1 MKLAKTNQEEI
12 SRLNSLLN
20 EIEWMSKDFRSCKD
34 FSDLD
39 WEGYERL
46 EELPKDDAE
55 EFLKVLCHKIAGN
68 HFQRILFNCSTLLDN
83 CADENQDTLDF
94 NPTIKAG
101 FEAIELL
108 KEIDDYLAPNPKNHI
123 YSQSVLHEK
132 IKSLLSKVPVD
143 TEVSQN
149 EA

>member
-1 MKLAKTNQEEI
+1 MKVAKTNQEEI

-20 EIEWMSKDFRSCKD
+20 EIEWMSKDFRSGND

-46 EELPKDDAE
+46 KELPKDDAE

-83 CADENQDTLDF
+83 CADENQATLDF
-94 NPTIKAG
+94 NPKIKAG
-101 FEAIELL
+101 FEAIDLL
-108 KEIDDYLAPNPKNHI
+108 KEMLVFIEKT
-123 YSQSVLHEK
+123 SVHSIGQNGKFHQK
-132 IKSLLSKVPVD
+132 IKSLFIICNLS
-143 TEVSQN
+143 TQIS
-149 EA
+149 

>member
-1 MKLAKTNQEEI
+1 MKVAKTNSEEI

-20 EIEWMSKDFRSCKD
+20 EIEWLSKDFRSGND
-34 FSDLD
+34 FSDINFED
-39 WEGYERL
+39 YEIL
-46 EELPKDDAE
+46 KDLPKDNAE

-101 FEAIELL
+101 FEALELL
-108 KEIDDYLAPNPKNHI
+108 KKIDKDTSLHHLHEIRFEDKAHLEIK
-123 YSQSVLHEK
+123 SVLAK
-132 IKSLLSKVPVD
+132 ISVD
-143 TEVSQN
+143 TKVS
-149 EA
+149 E

>member
-1 MKLAKTNQEEI
+1 MKVAKTNQEEI

-20 EIEWMSKDFRSCKD
+20 EIEWLSKDFRSGND

-39 WEGYERL
+39 WEVYERL

-108 KEIDDYLAPNPKNHI
+108 KEISTYMDNHH
-123 YSQSVLHEK
+123 VLFNVEMKDK
-132 IKSLLSKVPVD
+132 INALLSKVPVD

>member
-1 MKLAKTNQEEI
+1 MKVAKTNQKEI

-20 EIEWMSKDFRSCKD
+20 EIEWMSKDFRSGYD

-68 HFQRILFNCSTLLDN
+68 HFQRILFNCSTLLEN

-94 NPTIKAG
+94 NPKIKAG
-101 FEAIELL
+101 FEAIDLL
-108 KEIDDYLAPNPKNHI
+108 KEMLVFIEKTSV
-123 YSQSVLHEK
+123 YSIAQNGKFHQK
-132 IKSLLSKVPVD
+132 IKSLLSKVPLD
-143 TEVSQN
+143 TDVSQN